1 MKKLVSLVL
10 VMLLTFS
17 LVYAKEDVPEF
28 LYQNR
33 NNYTASYNISVN
45 FDNPE
50 EVEQLLSDI
59 EASQQI
65 ENFVDV
71 SALLKTLCS
80 GNQNMKIQSDISDD
94 YKKIKLSMVSKSSKY
109 IEVNRN
115 LNIDIN
121 SNYGMWMDIDLT
133 DKDNMMFDMIYETP
147 FMNKYFR
154 ITQDDILN
162 EDETG
167 EIPALFDK
175 IFDKQYIQSLN
186 KKTVDIFS
194 KYADIKGSGN
204 KYIATIDNDAFTE
217 YADELIATTNEE
229 TTKLMGEDYQQSQV
243 EMPSVKD
250 WQILGK
256 DGIRCE
262 FVLKGGKISA
272 ENIYMDISVDVPS
285 IYQSI
290 TGEQWQYDAVGTV
303 DFTINVTSD
312 YSKVGITK
320 VDFPKITSENSF
332 TISDM
337 ESAYEYEQDDEYFPE
352 YPMWYADAYTPEL
365 PVVGDDIYV
374 PLRTLLECAYE
385 DSVYIEYA
393 DGVITAKSE
402 FFDGFDSII
411 IDVESNVVIAG
422 DNVYEF
428 GKPVVID
435 GTTYVNKRLFTD
447 VFRWELS
454 EAIYDM
460 LADEYYISFYTRA
473 Y

>member
-28 LYQNR
+28 LYQIH

-50 EVEQLLSDI
+50 EVEQLLSDV
-59 EASQQI
+59 EASHQI
-65 ENFVDV
+65 ENFVDI

-80 GNQNMKIQSDISDD
+80 GKQNMKVQSDISDD
-94 YKKIKLSMVSKSSKY
+94 YKKIKLSMTSESSKY

-121 SNYGMWMDIDLT
+121 SNYGMWMDFDLT

-175 IFDKQYIQSLN
+175 AFDKQYIQSLN
-186 KKTVDIFS
+186 KKTAEIFS

-204 KYIATIDNDAFTE
+204 KYVATIDNEGFVSCV
-217 YADELIATTNEE
+217 DELMAVINEE
-229 TTKLMGEDYQQSQV
+229 NSKLMGEDYQQSQV
-243 EMPSVKD
+243 EIPSVKD
-250 WQILGK
+250 WKILGK

-272 ENIYMDISVDVPS
+272 ENVYMDISVDVPS

-303 DFTINVTSD
+303 DFAIKMTAD

-320 VDFPKITSENSF
+320 VEFPKITDENSF

-365 PVVGDDIYV
+365 PGVGDDIYV
-374 PLRTLLECAYE
+374 PLRALLECAYE
-385 DSVYIEYA
+385 DSVYIDYA
-393 DGVITAKSE
+393 DDVITAKSE

-411 IDVESNVVIAG
+411 IDVESDAVIAG